1 MAQNWLDYGF
11 LFPRRS
17 VEKILSSSK
26 LTNVLNK
33 ICCHSNGLS
42 FCGKFTHKEH
52 LVEQWQVK
60 ELSQQIPGS
69 FLDSHSMLLPNDHMV
84 FHLIE
89 ECKSVFVS
97 DEKDFLMLS
106 LCLLTLT
113 YHIFL
118 IGGAILPHLLRL
130 KKLNSLVAWWLR
142 ILGFHCYG
150 PGWILGWG
158 TEIPQAERCGQ
169 NKKRLRKLQKSFILF
184 CWEWKEIKTKK

>member
-1 MAQNWLDYGF
+1 M
-11 LFPRRS
+11 
-17 VEKILSSSK
+17 EKILSSSK

-52 LVEQWQVK
+52 LIEQWQVK

-97 DEKDFLMLS
+97 DEKTSSCCLS
-106 LCLLTLT
+106 V
-113 YHIFL
+113 Y
-118 IGGAILPHLLRL
+118 
-130 KKLNSLVAWWLR
+130 
-142 ILGFHCYG
+142 
-150 PGWILGWG
+150 
-158 TEIPQAERCGQ
+158 
-169 NKKRLRKLQKSFILF
+169 
-184 CWEWKEIKTKK
+184 